1 MVPGKGP
8 VVGNPEP
15 RQDHIGPYLT
25 LPHRLS
31 LAPFALPVL
40 ASAFVTIRL
49 YLTWLSAHRL
59 IGDAKE
65 FILASCLAA
74 QRAAGVAVSAVR
86 WLATQLNEGLVEIAT
101 NTVEAARKGALLW
114 YDFCSRSTMT
124 EDW

>member
-1 MVPGKGP
+1 MTP
-8 VVGNPEP
+8 
-15 RQDHIGPYLT
+15 HIGPYLT

-40 ASAFVTIRL
+40 ASGFVAIRL

-74 QRAAGVAVSAVR
+74 QKAASIAVSAVR
-86 WLATQLNEGLVEIAT
+86 WLATQLNEGMVEVAT
-101 NTVEAARKGALLW
+101 GAVDTARNGALLW
-114 YDFCSRSTMT
+114 YDTCSK
-124 EDW
+124 